1 MVKVLFVSAVPDL
14 RGGAEQV
21 LLDMLANPKVE
32 PVLAL
37 PGPGPLDDVAARLDT
52 PVIHFTAGSVLEV
65 HRPVRWAVALRAIP
79 DMFRSA
85 SQLRDAARK
94 LGCTIIHSNGL
105 KVHIISLVAAA
116 FSRDLR
122 TVVHLH
128 DIPYTAWERLLWRLL
143 GRFADRLVVV
153 SKPCWPDST
162 LAPNVRIIPNG
173 VGPNLMAAPVG
184 TPRTGIFR
192 LGYVGRFHRH
202 KGLLLLVDW
211 LAAARDAGLEFR
223 FHFRGGVDPDDPQ
236 YWQSVE
242 RKLAAANLLDRI
254 QIDGWRSGPAV
265 YEGLDAIVVPSDC
278 PDPMPRVVLEAGARG
293 LPVIA
298 QPSGGIP
305 SMIEDRRTGFL
316 VSDTSAFVDVVTKL
330 IHDPRLCAKIGM
342 AAQRHIA
349 SEFTLHRFHERFDT
363 LYSELDVSCDPP
375 VAAHDRKII

>member
-37 PGPGPLDDVAARLDT
+37 PGPGPLDTIAARLNC
-52 PVIHFTAGSVLEV
+52 PVIHFNAGSVLDV
-65 HRPVRWAVALRAIP
+65 HRPLRWDAALRAIP

-85 SQLRDAARK
+85 SQLRAAARRH
-94 LGCTIIHSNGL
+94 GCTIIHSNGL
-105 KVHIISLVAAA
+105 KVHIISLVATA

-128 DIPYTAWERLLWRLL
+128 DIPYTSGERTVWRLL

-162 LAPNVRIIPNG
+162 APPNVKVIPNG
-173 VGPNLMAAPVG
+173 VGPILVPAPIIRAE
-184 TPRTGIFR
+184 TFR

-211 LAAARDAGLEFR
+211 LAAARDAGLNFR
-223 FHFRGGVDPDDPQ
+223 FHFRGGVDPDDPG
-236 YWQSVE
+236 YWQAVE
-242 RKLAAANLLDRI
+242 RKLAAANLLDRV
-254 QIDGWRSGPAV
+254 QIDGWRGGAAV
-265 YEGLDAIVVPSDC
+265 YEGLDAVVVPSDC
-278 PDPMPRVVLEAGARG
+278 PDPLPRVVLEAGARG

-316 VSDTSAFVDVVTKL
+316 VTDTPAFVNVMTKL
-330 IHDPRLCAKIGM
+330 IRDPGLCAKIGT
-342 AAQRHIA
+342 AAQHHIA

-363 LYSELDVSCDPP
+363 LYCELEGLTLGGHLNSTS
-375 VAAHDRKII
+375 RG

>member
-1 MVKVLFVSAVPDL
+1 MKVLFVSAVPDL

-21 LLDMLANPKVE
+21 LLDLLANPKVE

-37 PGPGPLDDVAARLDT
+37 PGPGPLDTIAARLNC
-52 PVIHFTAGSVLEV
+52 PAIHFDAGSVLDV
-65 HRPVRWAVALRAIP
+65 HRPLQWAAAVRAIP

-85 SQLRDAARK
+85 SQLRAAARK
-94 LGCTIIHSNGL
+94 HGCTIIHSNGL
-105 KVHIISLVAAA
+105 KVHIISLVATA
-116 FSRDLR
+116 FCRDLR

-128 DIPYTAWERLLWRLL
+128 DISYSAGERMMWRLL

-153 SKPCWPDST
+153 SKPCWPDSA

-173 VGPNLMAAPVG
+173 VGPQLMAPARAA
-184 TPRTGIFR
+184 RTEIFR

-223 FHFRGGVDPDDPQ
+223 FHFRGGVDPDNPQ

-254 QIDGWRSGPAV
+254 QVDGWRSGPAV
-265 YEGLDAIVVPSDC
+265 YDGLDAVVVPSDC
-278 PDPMPRVVLEAGARG
+278 PDPMPKVVLEAGAQG

-316 VSDTSAFVDVVTKL
+316 VSDTQAFVDVVTKL
-330 IHDPRLCAKIGM
+330 IRDPRLCAKIGT

-363 LYSELDVSCDPP
+363 LYAELDVSCDSP
-375 VAAHDRKII
+375 VGAHDRKII